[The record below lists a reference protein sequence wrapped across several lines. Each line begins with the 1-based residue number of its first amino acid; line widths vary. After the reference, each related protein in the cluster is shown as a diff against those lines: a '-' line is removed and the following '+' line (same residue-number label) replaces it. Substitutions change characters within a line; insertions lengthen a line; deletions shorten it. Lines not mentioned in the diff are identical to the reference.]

1 MYFKIIKG
9 ELKMKRKQFLLVVSV
24 LVLALG
30 IASLGVIAAD
40 KPPVVIGLQAPITGA
55 AAIEGEMAK
64 QSAEIAAQMINE
76 KGGILG
82 GRMIEIM
89 VVDDACEP
97 KQSALAAI
105 KLISKGVTAVIQTYG
120 SSITQPASDIY
131 EKYKKVNIAYGATVT
146 GLTERGLK
154 YFFRTCGRTDT
165 QGAFFADEVVPLFNA
180 KKIAIVH
187 DNLSF
192 SLGLAEDTIKALQ
205 PKIDAGE
212 VELVY
217 FDAITPGESDYTVP
231 LTKLRETNPDIFYFT
246 GYFPEAGLIIRQA
259 RDIGITAVFVGG
271 DAAINEDFINI
282 AGLEYAAGCYQTQEA
297 LIEYFTN
304 PEAMAFKE
312 AYKAKYGTLPSSPWS
327 VYAADALC
335 VLAEAIDKSGS
346 TDSDVIVDYLKN
358 KMENFPSITGPIG
371 FDEIGDRV
379 GTGIN
384 LYVVNADGS
393 FGIYGK

>member
-1 MYFKIIKG
+1 
-9 ELKMKRKQFLLVVSV
+9 MKRIKFLLVITA

-30 IASLGVIAAD
+30 LASLGVMAA
-40 KPPVVIGLQAPITGA
+40 PVVIGLQAPITGA

-76 KGGILG
+76 KGGILD

-89 VVDDACEP
+89 VVDDVCQP
-97 KQSALAAI
+97 KESALAAI
-105 KLISKGVTAVIQTYG
+105 KLVSKGVTAVIQSYG
-120 SSITQPASDIY
+120 SSVTQPASDIY

-165 QGAFFADEVVPLFNA
+165 QGQFFADEVLPLFNA
-180 KKIAIVH
+180 KKVAIIH

-192 SLGLAEDTIKALQ
+192 SLGLAEDTIRALQ

-304 PEAMAFKE
+304 PEAMAFKA
-312 AYKAKYGTLPSSPWS
+312 AYKAKYNTLPSSPWS

-346 TDSDVIVDYLKN
+346 TDSDVIADYLKN
-358 KMENFPSITGPIG
+358 KMDKFPSITGPIG
-371 FDEIGDRV
+371 FNEIGDRV

>member
-1 MYFKIIKG
+1 
-9 ELKMKRKQFLLVVSV
+9 MKRIKLLLVISV

-30 IASLGVIAAD
+30 VASFGVMAAD
-40 KPPVVIGLQAPITGA
+40 KAPVVIGLQAPITGA

-89 VVDDACEP
+89 VVDDVCQP
-97 KQSALAAI
+97 KESALAAI
-105 KLISKGVTAVIQTYG
+105 KLISKGVTAVIQSYG
-120 SSITQPASDIY
+120 SSVTQPASDIY
-131 EKYKKVNIAYGATVT
+131 EKYKKINVAYGATNT
-146 GLTERGLK
+146 NLTERGLK

-165 QGAFFADEVVPLFNA
+165 QAKFFANSVVPLFKA
-180 KKIAIVH
+180 KKIAIMH
-187 DNLSF
+187 DNQSF
-192 SLGLAEDTIKALQ
+192 SLGLAKETEKALQ
-205 PKIDAGE
+205 AKIDSGE

-217 FDAITPGESDYTVP
+217 FDAITPGESDYTVS

-282 AGLEYAAGCYQTQEA
+282 AGLDYAAGCYQTQEA
-297 LIEYFTN
+297 LIKYFTN
-304 PEAMAFKE
+304 PEAIAFKE
-312 AYKAKYGTLPSSPWS
+312 AYMAKYNTLPSSPWS

-346 TDSDVIVDYLKN
+346 TDSDVIADYLKN
-358 KMENFPSITGPIG
+358 KMDKFPSITGPIG

-379 GTGIN
+379 GTSIN
-384 LYVVNADGS
+384 LYVVNEDGS

>member
-1 MYFKIIKG
+1 
-9 ELKMKRKQFLLVVSV
+9 MKRINFLLVISV
-24 LVLALG
+24 LVLTLG
-30 IASLGVIAAD
+30 LASLGVMAAD
-40 KPPVVIGLQAPITGA
+40 KAPVVIGLQAPITGSSA
-55 AAIEGEMAK
+55 VEGEMAK
-64 QSAEIAAQMINE
+64 QSVEIAAEMLNE
-76 KGGILG
+76 KGGILD
-82 GRMIEIM
+82 GRIIEIM
-89 VVDDACEP
+89 VVDDACQP
-97 KQSALAAI
+97 KESALAAI

-131 EKYKKVNIAYGATVT
+131 EKYQKVNIAYGATVT

-165 QGAFFADEVVPLFNA
+165 QGAFFADEVLPLFNA
-180 KKIAIVH
+180 KKVAIMH

-192 SLGLAEDTIKALQ
+192 SLGLAEDTKKALQ
-205 PKIDAGE
+205 PKLDSGE

-312 AYKAKYGTLPSSPWS
+312 AYMAKYNTLPSSPWS

-346 TDSDVIVDYLKN
+346 TESDVIADYLKN
-358 KMENFPSITGPIG
+358 KMDKFPSITGPIG
-371 FDEIGDRV
+371 FNEIGDRE

>member
-1 MYFKIIKG
+1 
-9 ELKMKRKQFLLVVSV
+9 MKRINFLLVISV
-24 LVLALG
+24 LVLTLG
-30 IASLGVIAAD
+30 LASLGVMAAD
-40 KPPVVIGLQAPITGA
+40 KAPVVIGLQAPITGA

-64 QSAEIAAQMINE
+64 QSVEIAAQMINE

-82 GRMIEIM
+82 GRMIEIRIA
-89 VVDDACEP
+89 DDACQP
-97 KQSALAAI
+97 KAGALAAM
-105 KLISKGVTAVIQTYG
+105 KLITQKDVVAAIQTYG
-120 SSITQPASDIY
+120 SSVTQPGSDIY
-131 EKYKKVNIAYGATVT
+131 EKFKKVNIAYGATVT

-165 QGAFFADEVVPLFNA
+165 QGAFFANEVIPLFNA
-180 KKIAIVH
+180 KKVAIMH
-187 DNLSF
+187 DNQTF
-192 SLGLAEDTIKALQ
+192 SLGLAEDTKKALH
-205 PKIDAGE
+205 PKLDSGE
-212 VELVY
+212 VKLVY

-231 LTKLRETNPDIFYFT
+231 LTKLRETNP
-246 GYFPEAGLIIRQA
+246 
-259 RDIGITAVFVGG
+259 
-271 DAAINEDFINI
+271 
-282 AGLEYAAGCYQTQEA
+282 YAAGCYQTQEA

-312 AYKAKYGTLPSSPWS
+312 AYMAKYNTLPSSPWS

-346 TDSDVIVDYLKN
+346 TDSDVIADYLKN
-358 KMENFPSITGPIG
+358 KMDKFPSITGPIG
-371 FDEIGDRV
+371 FNEIGDRE

>member
-9 ELKMKRKQFLLVVSV
+9 ELVVSV

-30 IASLGVIAAD
+30 IASLGVMAA

>member
-1 MYFKIIKG
+1 
-9 ELKMKRKQFLLVVSV
+9 MKRINFLLVISV
-24 LVLALG
+24 LVLTLG
-30 IASLGVIAAD
+30 LASLGVMAAD
-40 KPPVVIGLQAPITGA
+40 KAPVVIGLQAPITGA

-64 QSAEIAAQMINE
+64 QSVEIAAQMINE

-82 GRMIEIM
+82 GRMIEIRIA
-89 VVDDACEP
+89 DDACQP
-97 KQSALAAI
+97 KAGALAAM
-105 KLISKGVTAVIQTYG
+105 KLITQKDVVAAIQTYG
-120 SSITQPASDIY
+120 SSVTQPGSDIY
-131 EKYKKVNIAYGATVT
+131 EKFKKVNIAYGATVT

-180 KKIAIVH
+180 KKIAIQT
-187 DNLSF
+187 F
-192 SLGLAEDTIKALQ
+192 SLGLAEDTKKALQ

-212 VELVY
+212 VKLVY

-246 GYFPEAGLIIRQA
+246 GYFSEAGLIIRQA

-312 AYKAKYGTLPSSPWS
+312 AYKAKYNTLPSSPWS
-327 VYAADALC
+327 VYAADALW

-346 TDSDVIVDYLKN
+346 TDSDVIADYLRN
-358 KMENFPSITGPIG
+358 KMDKFPSITGPIG
-371 FDEIGDRV
+371 FNEIGDRE